1 MKDLGAK
8 VRDNLMDPT
17 STNIPEVELLINK
30 TKAEI
35 IQIFH
40 DIRELGNKIRREQGT
55 SLGAFIVQI
64 GFLLFD
70 GLYGQ
75 SDHLKRFGVPL
86 ENKSQ
91 QHDYYVTQQGELVC
105 FP

>member
-35 IQIFH
+35 VQIFR
-40 DIRELGNKIRREQGT
+40 DIRELGNKIKREQGT
-55 SLGAFIVQI
+55 SLGVFLVNI
-64 GFLLFD
+64 GFMLLYD
-70 GLYGQ
+70 DQ
-75 SDHLKRFGVPL
+75 LKQLGAPL
-86 ENKSQ
+86 EDKSYT
-91 QHDYYVTQQGELVC
+91 HKYSVTQQGELVC